1 MGKLIAIEGLDG
13 SGKDTQSRLLF
24 SNLEQEGRSARLV
37 SFPDYESPSSTLV
50 KMYLDGELGK
60 NPGDVNAYAATM
72 MFAADRFVSY
82 KKDWSEFYAS
92 EDNIILANRYTTS
105 NAIHQLS
112 KLDRDEWD
120 EFLTWLYDFEFG
132 KLGLPEPDLVIYLEV
147 KPEVTLEYVRKRS
160 EETGRKMDIHEKDR
174 EYMARCYKAA
184 GYAADKLGWVRVQC
198 CDEEGTELLP
208 INEIQEKIQESV
220 IRFLDVK
227 E

>member
-13 SGKDTQSRLLF
+13 SGKDTQSKLLF
-24 SNLEQEGRSARLV
+24 ADLTEEGRSVRLI

-50 KMYLDGELGK
+50 KMYLGGELGK

-82 KKDWSEFYAS
+82 KKDWGEFHA
-92 EDNIILANRYTTS
+92 EKDNIIIANRYTTS

-112 KLDRDEWD
+112 KLDREEWD
-120 EFLTWLYDFEFG
+120 EFLPWLYDFEFG
-132 KLGLPEPDLVIYLEV
+132 KLGLPVPDLVIYLEV

-160 EETGRKMDIHEKDR
+160 METGRKMDIHEKDR
-174 EYMARCYKAA
+174 EYMMHCYKAA
-184 GYAADKLGWVRVQC
+184 VYAADKLGWVRIQC
-198 CDEEGTELLP
+198 CNEEGTDLLP
-208 INEIQEKIQESV
+208 IDEIQEKIQESV
-220 IRFLDVK
+220 IKFLDVK

>member
-13 SGKDTQSRLLF
+13 SGKDTQSKLLF
-24 SNLEQEGRSARLV
+24 AGLTEEGRSVRLL

-82 KKDWSEFYAS
+82 KKDWGEFYKG
-92 EDNIILANRYTTS
+92 EDNIVLANRYTTS

-112 KLDRDEWD
+112 KLEREEWD
-120 EFLTWLYDFEFG
+120 EFLPWLYDFEFG
-132 KLGLPEPDLVIYLEV
+132 KLGLPAPDLVIYLEV

-160 EETGRKMDIHEKDR
+160 METGRKMDIHEKDR
-174 EYMARCYKAA
+174 EYMMRCYKAA
-184 GYAADKLGWVRVQC
+184 VYAADKLGWVRIGC
-198 CDEEGTELLP
+198 CNEDGTGLLP
-208 INEIQEKIQESV
+208 IDEIQNKIQESV
-220 IRFLDVK
+220 IKFLDVK